1 MLFHVMHGGI
11 FMIKIQLAAV
21 CMCMLAAACG
31 GTAPQP
37 GPPPAE
43 SAAKR
48 VTALADAYVKE
59 YLEAFPQQAL
69 AIGAPDVHADRLGDH
84 SLPALKRWQDR
95 EDQLLADLKLIDL
108 ASLDGRAES
117 ITYKFLQNL
126 LESAQGFRVC
136 RNELWN
142 VSPTYTGWQADLPVV
157 AGMQA
162 TATAEDQKH
171 AVARFSQLPKYLDDE
186 IANLR
191 EGMRLKYSAPKH
203 NVQTVIGQMDELLKA
218 KVAESPFVQMA
229 KADAPAFR
237 KQLED
242 LETSQIRP
250 AIARYHDFLQKEY
263 LASARDAIG
272 VDANPDG
279 AACYTAAVKYHAT
292 VSMTPKE
299 IHDLG
304 LAQMEKIQAEMRQI
318 GQRSFN
324 TSDPIALLKLVRSDP
339 KYRFK
344 SRDELIKYAESA
356 VERARQ
362 ALPKAFGRIP
372 KAPVIVEPYPAY
384 LEKSAPGGQSVPP
397 SADGKPGKYLINA
410 YKANEQSRAGL
421 ESTAFHETYPGHH
434 LQGAVA
440 LERKE
445 LHPVSRYFFL
455 SGFGEG
461 WALYSERLADEMGLF
476 SSDVDRLGLL
486 ANEGLRAARLVV
498 DSGMHA
504 LGWTRQQAIDY
515 VLAHTTESP
524 SHAAAEVDRY
534 IAVPAQAT
542 AYMIGNLEI
551 RKLRTEAEQ
560 ALGPKFDI
568 REFHDLVLADGTLPL
583 WVLREKVSRWIKSKT
598 S

>member
-1 MLFHVMHGGI
+1 
-11 FMIKIQLAAV
+11 
-21 CMCMLAAACG
+21 
-31 GTAPQP
+31 
-37 GPPPAE
+37 
-43 SAAKR
+43 
-48 VTALADAYVKE
+48 
-59 YLEAFPQQAL
+59 
-69 AIGAPDVHADRLGDH
+69 
-84 SLPALKRWQDR
+84 
-95 EDQLLADLKLIDL
+95 
-108 ASLDGRAES
+108 
-117 ITYKFLQNL
+117 
-126 LESAQGFRVC
+126 
-136 RNELWN
+136 
-142 VSPTYTGWQADLPVV
+142 
-157 AGMQA
+157 
-162 TATAEDQKH
+162 
-171 AVARFSQLPKYLDDE
+171 
-186 IANLR
+186 
-191 EGMRLKYSAPKH
+191 
-203 NVQTVIGQMDELLKA
+203 
-218 KVAESPFVQMA
+218 
-229 KADAPAFR
+229 
-237 KQLED
+237 
-242 LETSQIRP
+242 
-250 AIARYHDFLQKEY
+250 
-263 LASARDAIG
+263 
-272 VDANPDG
+272 
-279 AACYTAAVKYHAT
+279 
-292 VSMTPKE
+292 
-299 IHDLG
+299 
-304 LAQMEKIQAEMRQI
+304 MEKIQAEMKQI

-344 SRDELIKYAESA
+344 SRDELIKYAEAA

-372 KAPVIVEPYPAY
+372 KEPVIVEPYPAY

-434 LQGAVA
+434 LQGALA

-560 ALGPKFDI
+560 ALGPKFDL

-583 WVLREKVSRWIKSKT
+583 WVLREKVSRWIKSK
-598 S
+598 SS

>member
-1 MLFHVMHGGI
+1 MEAS
-11 FMIKIQLAAV
+11 FMIRIQFAVV
-21 CMCMLAAACG
+21 CMCVLAAACG

-250 AIARYHDFLQKEY
+250 AIARYRDFLQKEY

-304 LAQMEKIQAEMRQI
+304 LAQMEKIQAEMKQI

-344 SRDELIKYAESA
+344 SRDELIKYAEAA

-434 LQGAVA
+434 LQGALA

-534 IAVPAQAT
+534 LAVPAQAT

-560 ALGPKFDI
+560 ALGPKFDL

-583 WVLREKVSRWIKSKT
+583 WVLREKVSRWIKSK
-598 S
+598 SS

>member
-108 ASLDGRAES
+108 APLDGRAES

-250 AIARYHDFLQKEY
+250 AIARYRDFLQKEY

>member
-1 MLFHVMHGGI
+1 
-11 FMIKIQLAAV
+11 MIKIQVAIV
-21 CMCMLAAACG
+21 CICVLAAACG
-31 GTAPQP
+31 GTASQS

-43 SAAKR
+43 SSAKR
-48 VTALADAYVKE
+48 VTALADAYVKD

-69 AIGAPDVHADRLGDH
+69 AIGAPEVHADRLGDH

-250 AIARYHDFLQKEY
+250 AIARYRDFLQKEY

-272 VDANPDG
+272 VDANPEG

-324 TSDPIALLKLVRSDP
+324 TADPVALLKLVRSDP

-344 SRDELIKYAESA
+344 SRDELIKYAEAA

-568 REFHDLVLADGTLPL
+568 RAFHDLVLADGTLPL
-583 WVLREKVSRWIKSKT
+583 WVLREKVSRWIKSK
-598 S
+598 

>member
-1 MLFHVMHGGI
+1 
-11 FMIKIQLAAV
+11 MIKVHLAIICMAVLAAV
-21 CMCMLAAACG
+21 CSAPPPQGLPPKDADAAAR
-31 GTAPQP
+31 
-37 GPPPAE
+37 
-43 SAAKR
+43 R
-48 VTALADAYVKE
+48 VTALADTYVKE

-69 AIGAPDVHADRLGDH
+69 AIGAPEVHPDRLGDH
-84 SLPALKRWQDR
+84 SLAALKRWEDR
-95 EDQLLADLKLIDL
+95 EDQLLAELKQIDL
-108 ASLDGRAES
+108 ASVEGRAES
-117 ITYKFLQNL
+117 ITYKFLQNQ

-162 TATAEDQKH
+162 TATPEDQKN
-171 AVARFSQLPKYLDDE
+171 ALTRFSELPKYLDDE

-191 EGMRLKYSAPKH
+191 EGLRLKYTAPKH
-203 NVQTVIGQMDELLKA
+203 NVQTVIAQMDALLKA
-218 KVAESPFVQMA
+218 KVADSPFVQMA

-237 KQLED
+237 KQLEG
-242 LETSQIRP
+242 LETSKIRP
-250 AIARYHDFLQKEY
+250 AITRYRDFLRDVY
-263 LASARDAIG
+263 LASAREAIG
-272 VDANPDG
+272 VSANPDG
-279 AACYTAAVKYHAT
+279 AACYAAAVKYHAT

-304 LAQMEKIQAEMRQI
+304 LAQMEKIQGEMREI
-318 GQRSFN
+318 GKRSFN
-324 TSDPIALLKLVRSDP
+324 TPDPAALLKLVRSDP

-344 SRDELIKYAESA
+344 SRDELIKYAEAA

-410 YKANEQSRAGL
+410 YNATEQSRAGL

-434 LQGAVA
+434 MQGAVA

-445 LHPVSRYFFL
+445 LHPISRYFFL

-461 WALYSERLADEMGLF
+461 WALYAERLADEMGLF

-486 ANEGLRAARLVV
+486 SNEALRAARLVV

-515 VLAHTTESP
+515 VLAHTTEPP
-524 SHAAAEVDRY
+524 SHAAAEIDRY

-560 ALGPKFDI
+560 ALGSKFDL

-583 WVLREKVSRWIKSKT
+583 WVLREKVQRWVKSK
-598 S
+598 SS

>member
-250 AIARYHDFLQKEY
+250 AIARYRDFLQKEY